1 MLSINDLYERAH
13 PFWTSAAAQ
22 GSESH
27 KKEVLALV
35 QDRLKTL
42 ADLPVITSYFFE
54 DPTPDWAMVNDTKQ
68 FKKYSRQDLV
78 ELLKQ
83 AKTALQAD
91 ETFSEESLQATLNLL
106 LEQTGEKPGVLFSII
121 RLGVSWAPF
130 SPALNETLALIG
142 KDRVLRRIDQAVA
155 MSTSS

>member
-1 MLSINDLYERAH
+1 
-13 PFWTSAAAQ
+13 
-22 GSESH
+22 
-27 KKEVLALV
+27 
-35 QDRLKTL
+35 
-42 ADLPVITSYFFE
+42 
-54 DPTPDWAMVNDTKQ
+54 MVNDTKQ

-106 LEQTGEKPGVLFSII
+106 LEETGEKPGVLFSII

-142 KDRVLRRIDQAVA
+142 KDRTLRRIDQAVA